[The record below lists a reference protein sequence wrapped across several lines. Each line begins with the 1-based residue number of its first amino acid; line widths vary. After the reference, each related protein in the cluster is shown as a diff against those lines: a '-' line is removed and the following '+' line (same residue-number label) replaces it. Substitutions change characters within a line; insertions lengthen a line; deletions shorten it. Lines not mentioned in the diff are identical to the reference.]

1 MRQFETSETDSNGL
15 PIYYVGAGEMTPGGV
30 TMCYTATYINPK
42 GKGLEYKYAGDGEA
56 IYLYQKSTVNSE
68 AVDEIVRQ
76 MKLKSTGAIKFSGV
90 FLHHD
95 RIPMMFT
102 CRIGRK
108 RWSYILR
115 FTDYCIG
122 MGEGMA
128 KTLLAAIQSDA
139 ELNSRL
145 VTD

>member
-1 MRQFETSETDSNGL
+1 MRQFETHETDRNGL

-30 TMCYTATYINPK
+30 SMRYTATYINPK
-42 GKGLEYKYAGDGEA
+42 GKGLEHKQAGDGEA

-68 AVDEIVRQ
+68 AVEEIVRQ
-76 MKLKSTGAIKFSGV
+76 LKLMSTGAIKFSGV

-108 RWSYILR
+108 RWSHILR

-128 KTLLAAIQSDA
+128 KALLAAIQSDA